1 MTWIDSSTALYGI
14 IGKNISYSL
23 SPVIHNYAFR
33 KVNHNA
39 VYLRFDVSEHLF
51 ETAFMGL
58 ASVSKGLN
66 VTIPYKER
74 ALGLLEGLDSIAE
87 KIGAVNT
94 VKSRVGFNT
103 DYLAIKSLVVKKIGS
118 LSNDICLIYGA
129 GGAARAASF
138 SLGWLGCKVFLINR
152 TKGRAKKL
160 AEDLSRNGIDAEV
173 LDGCRDR
180 TDVVVNATPNIRIIS
195 NKCLPSSLI
204 IDFTYGSRENDLL
217 KRAKQE
223 GVLFIDGISILIR
236 QAIEA
241 QKIWIGIELEEEEI
255 MHYLVKKG
263 YINAW

>member
-1 MTWIDSSTALYGI
+1 MAWIDSNTALYGI

-23 SPVIHNYAFR
+23 SPVIHNYVFR
-33 KVNHNA
+33 RINHNA

-51 ETAFMGL
+51 ETAFAGL

-74 ALGLLEGLDSIAE
+74 VLGLLEGLDSVAE

-103 DYLAIKSLVVKKIGS
+103 DYLAIKSLVIKKIGN

-138 SLGWLGCKVFLINR
+138 SLGWLGCRVFLINR

-173 LDGCRDR
+173 LDGCRDGA
-180 TDVVVNATPNIRIIS
+180 DVVVNATPDIRIIPS
-195 NKCLPSSLI
+195 KCLSPSLI
-204 IDFTYGSRENDLL
+204 IDFAYGSRENDLL
-217 KRAKQE
+217 KRAKRE
-223 GVLFIDGISILIR
+223 GVLFIDGISILVR

-241 QKIWIGIELEEEEI
+241 QKIWIGAELEEEEI
-255 MHYLVKKG
+255 KHYLAKRG
-263 YINAW
+263 YINVW